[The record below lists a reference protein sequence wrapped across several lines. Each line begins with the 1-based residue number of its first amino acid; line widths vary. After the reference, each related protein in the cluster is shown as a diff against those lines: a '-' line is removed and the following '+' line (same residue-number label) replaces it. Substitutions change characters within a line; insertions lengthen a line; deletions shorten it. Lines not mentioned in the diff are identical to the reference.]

1 MMGGY
6 GWGGATAEPLTV
18 EEANDAAEDYLR
30 TAGYDSLE
38 IAEVMIF
45 DNHAYVEVVDP
56 ARGAGAVELLVDPVT
71 ETAFLEYGPSMMWN
85 VEYGMMRGWRGGMG
99 GMMWGWAAA
108 PSGFDPESLSVTP
121 EEAVQIAE
129 DYLGEAFP
137 DQTVDDHA
145 EIFPGY
151 YTLHTLENGEV
162 EGMLSVNG
170 YTGEVWVHT
179 WHGQLLEVSDSE

>member
-1 MMGGY
+1 
-6 GWGGATAEPLTV
+6 
-18 EEANDAAEDYLR
+18 
-30 TAGYDSLE
+30 
-38 IAEVMIF
+38 
-45 DNHAYVEVVDP
+45 
-56 ARGAGAVELLVDPVT
+56 
-71 ETAFLEYGPSMMWN
+71 
-85 VEYGMMRGWRGGMG
+85 MG
-99 GMMWGWAAA
+99 GMMWGGAAT

-121 EEAVQIAE
+121 EEAIRIAE
-129 DYLGEAFP
+129 ETLAQAFP
-137 DQTVDDHA
+137 DLTVDDHA